1 MSALETSVHDS
12 SVAAFLLEATRRAD
26 ELKINLQ
33 QVANRRLE
41 VERRK
46 EVGECC

>member
-1 MSALETSVHDS
+1 LSALETSVHDS